1 MGTLGK
7 WSKSVMRGN
16 NVDKGLVRRAVLV
29 FIATK
34 IMLHFLCVKI
44 EALYFFL
51 LLSATKINK
60 WEGKTGKLREH
71 QVKTRWIIPNYPKAV
86 KMQTKSR

>member
-29 FIATK
+29 FIVTK
-34 IMLHFLCVKI
+34 IMLHFLCVEI
-44 EALYFFL
+44 EELYFF
-51 LLSATKINK
+51 
-60 WEGKTGKLREH
+60 
-71 QVKTRWIIPNYPKAV
+71 YF
-86 KMQTKSR
+86 